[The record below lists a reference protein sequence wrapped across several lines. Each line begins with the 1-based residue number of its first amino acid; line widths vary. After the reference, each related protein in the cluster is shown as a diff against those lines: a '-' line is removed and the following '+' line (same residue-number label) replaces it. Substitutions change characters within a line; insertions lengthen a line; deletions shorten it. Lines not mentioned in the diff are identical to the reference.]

1 MRITLTISTYSL
13 LVVSILLLTPALDHT
28 NQALPTALLIAAR
41 MALLILASLLPII
54 ALMRAMNRKD
64 TPMVLKS
71 NFWLSALALFSLMPM
86 LEAVFTL
93 IPISNHTNQSLASK
107 TWLLYYGNE
116 NVPLQD
122 PSTEVPASGNARKQI
137 VFIGDSFT
145 QGAGLKSISMRYS
158 DLLEENLK
166 DCAAVFN
173 FGRDGYSTT
182 EELEVING
190 LVDVPDIMV
199 LQYFFNDPDMI
210 CHDALGWYPELDV
223 YAELPYVA
231 RTVITRSYL
240 ANFIF
245 FRTYDFPMMDSYM
258 KFFAD
263 CFRDQKALKMY
274 AQQIDS
280 IVDYC
285 HKKGVTLLVLVIP
298 HPVQP
303 EATSPQDRIVQKMY
317 EDRGVTV
324 IMADS
329 ALNQLPLSQRI
340 LSNQDIHLSALGNQQ
355 IADLLY
361 PILRSQ
367 CDD

>member
-1 MRITLTISTYSL
+1 MKVTPAISVYLL
-13 LVVSILLLTPALDHT
+13 LVLGILLLTPTLDYT
-28 NQALPTALLIAAR
+28 DQTLPTALFITAR
-41 MALLILASLLPII
+41 TALLILASLLPILTLI
-54 ALMRAMNRKD
+54 KIMKRKD
-64 TPMVLKS
+64 TSMFLLS

-93 IPISNHTNQSLASK
+93 IPMSNHTNQSLASK
-107 TWLLYYGNE
+107 TWQLYYGNKS
-116 NVPLQD
+116 VLLQD
-122 PSTEVPASGNARKQI
+122 PSTEVRASGAARKQI

-158 DLLEENLK
+158 DLLEESLR
-166 DCAAVFN
+166 DCADVFN

-190 LVDVPDIMV
+190 LIDFPDIMV

-210 CHDALGWYPELDV
+210 CHEALGWYPELDV

-258 KFFAD
+258 RFFTD
-263 CFRDQKALKMY
+263 CFRDQKAIKMY
-274 AQQIDS
+274 AQQVDS

-285 HKKGVTLLVLVIP
+285 QNNEITLLVLVIS

-303 EATSPQDRIVQKMY
+303 ESTAPQDRIVQKMY
-317 EDRGVTV
+317 ENRGVTV

-329 ALNQLPLSQRI
+329 VLNQLPLSQRI
-340 LSNQDIHLSALGNQQ
+340 ISNQDLHLSELGNQQ